1 MSSSNGSVKNGS
13 TTVGTKHHEV
23 MHNLGDGVAAVKKI
37 KMDSQSQQNGQLL
50 DGKTFKGDF
59 FVKAECV

>member
-1 MSSSNGSVKNGS
+1 MSSSNGSVTNGS
-13 TTVGTKHHEV
+13 TTVGAKHSEV

-37 KMDSQSQQNGQLL
+37 KMDRQCQQNGQLL

-59 FVKAECV
+59 LLK